1 MSCKN
6 NSKELGI
13 IGSSERITIAGIEN
27 VPAKIDTGADSSSV
41 WASHIRVTRDGILKF
56 RLFDEGSPYY
66 TGRTFEHKDFRA
78 VVIRNSFGHEQVR
91 YRTHLRII
99 LGGRTIK
106 VLCNLSDRSNNS
118 FPVLIGR
125 RTILHKFIVDVSKN
139 HAKVR
144 PKKPKTK
151 LIQKQL
157 AKDPYKFHEKYV
169 KNNTKGNIK
178 IEQEGE

>member
-66 TGRTFEHKDFRA
+66 TGRTLDRKS
-78 VVIRNSFGHEQVR
+78 VV
-91 YRTHLRII
+91 
-99 LGGRTIK
+99 
-106 VLCNLSDRSNNS
+106 
-118 FPVLIGR
+118 
-125 RTILHKFIVDVSKN
+125 
-139 HAKVR
+139 
-144 PKKPKTK
+144 
-151 LIQKQL
+151 
-157 AKDPYKFHEKYV
+157 
-169 KNNTKGNIK
+169 
-178 IEQEGE
+178 